1 MLQSEDR
8 GTIRNLLKL
17 LMQSQMGLPFLLGHS
32 LLQSLSRMHRAL
44 LSMSK
49 ILPELSLGYIPS
61 FKKTGSRKNL
71 LQWVAAQSLG

>member
-8 GTIRNLLKL
+8 GTVRNLLKL
-17 LMQSQMGLPFLLGHS
+17 LMQSQMGVPFLLGHS

-49 ILPELSLGYIPS
+49 ILPELSLG
-61 FKKTGSRKNL
+61 
-71 LQWVAAQSLG
+71 